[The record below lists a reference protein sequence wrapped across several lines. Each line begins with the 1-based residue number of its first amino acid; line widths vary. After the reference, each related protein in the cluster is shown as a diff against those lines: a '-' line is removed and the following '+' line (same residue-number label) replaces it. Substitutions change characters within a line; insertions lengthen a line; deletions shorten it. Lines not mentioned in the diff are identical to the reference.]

1 MSYVDLGLNPSSFTL
16 HILSPDSSTPAIA
29 EAAQRFTQNH
39 LLRTSSEALFCI
51 SIAQLEGILEG
62 L

>member
-1 MSYVDLGLNPSSFTL
+1 MSYVDLGLDSSPFTL
-16 HILSPDSSTPAIA
+16 HILSPDSSTAAIA
-29 EAAQRFTQNH
+29 EAAQSLIQNH
-39 LLRTSSEALFCI
+39 LSSTSSEALFCT